1 MTTAMLRTVGRIAL
15 AIALFLAIAW
25 LAEVLGWFDL
35 FDAPLSGVVGFGLAG
50 IACLVIARRAS
61 REGGE
66 DRP

>member
-1 MTTAMLRTVGRIAL
+1 MLRNLGRIAI

-35 FDAPLSGVVGFGLAG
+35 FDAPLSGAIGFALAG
-50 IACLVIARRAS
+50 IACLVVARRAA

-66 DRP
+66 DRS